1 MRIFNKRARFE
12 YELTPEKVEA
22 GIVLKGVEAKSFRDN
37 RIDLSQSHVRVLNG
51 EVFLINANIPA
62 KGILKYEPTRMR
74 KLLLHRSE
82 ILALVTKTKQKNLQ
96 IVPTMM
102 YNRKRR
108 IKLELTL
115 GKAKRQFEKKDS
127 INRFRREALLQNCKP
142 SLINTCQKISKTK
155 SKTKFCFC

>member
-108 IKLELTL
+108 IKLELTPVSTGSSFTKL
-115 GKAKRQFEKKDS
+115 QAKFDKHLSKD
-127 INRFRREALLQNCKP
+127 IKN
-142 SLINTCQKISKTK
+142 
-155 SKTKFCFC
+155 

>member
-12 YELTPEKVEA
+12 YELTPERVEA

-37 RIDLSQSHVRVLNG
+37 RIDLSQSHVRVLDG
-51 EVFLINANIPA
+51 EVYLINANIPA

-74 KLLLHRSE
+74 KLLLHRNE

-127 INRFRREALLQNCKP
+127 IK
-142 SLINTCQKISKTK
+142 QKDIERDLAFELRNKN
-155 SKTKFCFC
+155 